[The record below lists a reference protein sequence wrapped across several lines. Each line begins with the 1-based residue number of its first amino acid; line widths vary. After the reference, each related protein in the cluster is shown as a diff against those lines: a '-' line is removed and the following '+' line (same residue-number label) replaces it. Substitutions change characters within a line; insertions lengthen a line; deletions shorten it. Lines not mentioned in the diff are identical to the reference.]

1 MTVTSIATLTS
12 GPAGARESVEN
23 LGVSKIREV
32 ANAGMGLEGLIALW
46 YGEPDLPTPDFICR
60 AAAEAMAAGDTFY
73 TENLGIAELRQALS
87 TYMSRLHGLEI
98 AVDRVAV
105 TASGMSATNLVQQV
119 LTDPGDNVVVT
130 APVWPNLIET
140 IRIMS
145 GEPRLI
151 PLNFGN
157 DGWTLDLDRLFD
169 AVDGR
174 TRAILINSPS
184 NPTGWV
190 MPRAQQQAVLDFA
203 RERGIW
209 VIGDEVYDR
218 LVYDRPVAPSF
229 LDLAEP
235 EDRVIAVNSF
245 SKTWCMTG
253 WRLGWIT
260 MPASLA
266 PVLEKMIEFHY
277 SCPAH
282 FSQVAAVTAVT
293 EGEDFVRNTVARYR
307 AARDLVIDRLQA
319 LPRVRVHR
327 PEGAFYAYF
336 AVEGMDDSL
345 EFCKRAVRETRVG
358 MAPGAAFGTGDNGH
372 IRLCFASTLPRL
384 EEAMDRLE
392 PLLR

>member
-1 MTVTSIATLTS
+1 MTGRIDASLAT
-12 GPAGARESVEN
+12 GPVGARETVER
-23 LGVSKIREV
+23 LGASKIRDV

-46 YGEPDLPTPDFICR
+46 YGEPDLPTPQFICD
-60 AAAEAMAAGDTFY
+60 AAAKAMSAGATFY
-73 TENLGIAELRQALS
+73 TENLGITELRQALS
-87 TYMSRLHGLEI
+87 TYLSDLHGRDI
-98 AVDRVAV
+98 GADRVAV

-119 LTDPGDNVVVT
+119 LTDPGDNVVVS

-145 GEPRLI
+145 GEPRLV
-151 PLNFGN
+151 PLGFGN
-157 DGWTLDLDRLFD
+157 EGWTLDLDRLFD

-190 MPRAQQQAVLDFA
+190 MPREQQQAVLDFA
-203 RERGIW
+203 RARGIW

-253 WRLGWIT
+253 WRLGWLT
-260 MPASLA
+260 MPPSLA

-282 FSQVAAVTAVT
+282 FSQIAAVAAVT
-293 EGEDFVRNTVARYR
+293 EGEDFVRETVARYK

-336 AVEGMDDSL
+336 AVDGMDDSL
-345 EFCKRAVRETRVG
+345 AFCKQVVREARVG

-392 PLLR
+392 PFLT

>member
-1 MTVTSIATLTS
+1 MTGRIDASLAT
-12 GPAGARESVEN
+12 GPVGARETVER
-23 LGVSKIREV
+23 LGASKIRDV

-46 YGEPDLPTPDFICR
+46 YGEPDLPTPQFICD
-60 AAAEAMAAGDTFY
+60 AAANAMSAGATFY
-73 TENLGIAELRQALS
+73 TENLGITELRQALS
-87 TYMSRLHGLEI
+87 TYLSDLHGRDI
-98 AVDRVAV
+98 GADRVAV

-119 LTDPGDNVVVT
+119 LTDPGDNVVVS

-145 GEPRLI
+145 GEPRLV
-151 PLNFGN
+151 PLGFGN
-157 DGWTLDLDRLFD
+157 EGWTLDLDRLFD

-190 MPRAQQQAVLDFA
+190 MPREQQRAVLDFA
-203 RERGIW
+203 RARGIW

-253 WRLGWIT
+253 WRLGWLT
-260 MPASLA
+260 MPPSLA

-282 FSQVAAVTAVT
+282 FSQIAAVAAVT
-293 EGEDFVRNTVARYR
+293 EGEDFVRETVARYK

-336 AVEGMDDSL
+336 AVDGMDDSL
-345 EFCKRAVRETRVG
+345 AFCKQVVREARVG
-358 MAPGAAFGTGDNGH
+358 MAPGAAFGTGDNSH

-392 PLLR
+392 PFLT